1 MIGYLD
7 TSAFIP
13 LLVTEPTSEACR
25 RFWDD
30 ADAVASTR
38 LLHVEASAALAQ
50 ARRLDRLSASS
61 HRAALRLLERLW
73 PEVDLLEV
81 DDATVRQA
89 SELAAQLSLRG
100 YDAVHA
106 ASAAQLADPD
116 LVAAAGDRPLLTAWS
131 RLGIA
136 TYDTSQP

>member
-1 MIGYLD
+1 M
-7 TSAFIP
+7 
-13 LLVTEPTSEACR
+13 
-25 RFWDD
+25 
-30 ADAVASTR
+30 
-38 LLHVEASAALAQ
+38 EASATLAQ

-61 HRAALRLLERLW
+61 HRAALRRLERLW
-73 PEVDLLEV
+73 PEIHLLAV

-89 SELAAQLSLRG
+89 SELAARLALRG

-116 LVAAAGDRPLLTAWS
+116 LVAAAGDQHLLTAWN

-136 TYDTSQP
+136 TYDTSRP